1 MLTDKERAMSEI
13 NKDYHQGFKDAI
25 ENIRKHYLQL
35 EDYYA
40 WDKGYYHKIFGDAV
54 SIERQIFEYLRVPKV
69 WIKL

>member
-1 MLTDKERAMSEI
+1 MSEI
-13 NKDYHQGFKDAI
+13 TKDYHQGFKDAI

-54 SIERQIFEYLRVPKV
+54 SIERQIFEYLRGKEEKDDQLSK
-69 WIKL
+69 IKEEV